1 MPKLTLDGL
10 NYNTEDLSKRGLI
23 LLKSLQH
30 ADRHLESLAMEAEI
44 LKTAR
49 QVYVEK
55 LKQQL
60 EEEI

>member
-10 NYNTEDLSKRGLI
+10 DYNTEDLSERGLI